1 MLGFQ
6 DSSKSL
12 YAVSLDPQTGKSKL
26 GWSLLNCQCQIM
38 QDNGGDPVL
47 KIFSNTTREEK
58 VLSLSQK
65 KLKVYGGTSLY
76 SFVFLSR
83 HLQAYIKFQPLAT
96 NPDFGNDSLEQQ
108 LKDLQ
113 NLNTKELPV
122 YQGSKKIA
130 KKEISE
136 DSNPFL
142 QPLVKVQVSAPA
154 SAAKSSPSTPLE
166 MPKTYVTAKI
176 RPVKKFNFVFPG
188 NSPTATNKE
197 NVITSVYGSGRS
209 AAAHYSLLSVGSQV
223 RSVANGY
230 NQKSRFKPYSLK
242 ETSSRDSEGFS
253 NLGQTCYVA
262 AILQLLFHSVTLRN
276 RILSER
282 KAVREVLGKV

>member
-1 MLGFQ
+1 M
-6 DSSKSL
+6 
-12 YAVSLDPQTGKSKL
+12 
-26 GWSLLNCQCQIM
+26 
-38 QDNGGDPVL
+38 

-65 KLKVYGGTSLY
+65 KLKVYGGTNHY
-76 SFVFLSR
+76 SFIFLSR
-83 HLQAYIKFQPLAT
+83 HLEAFVKFQPLAT
-96 NPDFGNDSLEQQ
+96 NPDFGNDALEQQ

-113 NLNTKELPV
+113 NLNTKDLPV

-130 KKEISE
+130 KKEITE

-142 QPLVKVQVSAPA
+142 QPLVQEGHKQSHVSAPA
-154 SAAKSSPSTPLE
+154 SAAAKSSPSTLLE

-176 RPVKKFNFVFPG
+176 KPFKKFQFVFPAH
-188 NSPTATNKE
+188 SPTTLTNKE
-197 NVITSVYGSGRS
+197 NVITSVYGGGRS
-209 AAAHYSLLSVGSQV
+209 TGTYSSLVSVGSQV

-230 NQKSRFKPYSLK
+230 NQKSRFKAYSIK

-282 KAVREVLGKV
+282 KAVREVLGKVFVICLSAICIYLRSVVYFFIL